1 MADDPGSVL
10 LEHYRDQLAEE
21 RSTKLAIERRGQA
34 VVATNGAIATLLFAF
49 GDITVDLTTGAGQA
63 VVVLLICAMLFLA
76 ISAGFGLL
84 ANRAEPY
91 GVTNVDKLVDLAA
104 NDAVRTA
111 ADRAAA
117 QQNVA
122 LDIAQIIWIA
132 EKAND
137 GKGKRLR
144 RAVNWQVAGLAVLA
158 VTLLVNVLSATP

>member
-21 RSTKLAIERRGQA
+21 RSTKQAIERRGQA

-49 GDITVDLTTGAGQA
+49 ADIDVDLSTNRGIIVGFLLLGAMGLLA
-63 VVVLLICAMLFLA
+63 V
-76 ISAGFGLL
+76 SAGFGLL
-84 ANRAEPY
+84 ANRPEQY
-91 GVTNVDKLVDLAA
+91 GVSEVDELLAIA
-104 NDAVRTA
+104 DNDAVWTTA
-111 ADRAAA
+111 RRADA

-122 LDIAQIIWIA
+122 LDIAQIICMA

-144 RAVNWQVAGLAVLA
+144 RAVNWQVAGLAVLT
-158 VTLLVNVLSATP
+158 VTLLANVLLATP